1 MAENFMLC
9 RPIGPNK
16 NCLYTRAAIR
26 IDRDS
31 KSTEQSDVNIAFNV
45 YGRHFHGGDSITC
58 TTEDLSRWGRII
70 NGVGDIFMTGETS

>member
-1 MAENFMLC
+1 MAENVMLC
-9 RPIGPNK
+9 IGPNK
-16 NCLYTRAAIR
+16 NCLYTN
-26 IDRDS
+26 S

-58 TTEDLSRWGRII
+58 TTEDLSQWGRII